1 MNAAQITEFGKAVKK
16 RLIDVGRNSDWLVD
30 EVRAK
35 TGLYFDS
42 AYLSRV
48 LRGINNSP
56 KIIDAIRSVLDLR
69 E

>member
-1 MNAAQITEFGKAVKK
+1 MNTAQITDFGKTVKK
-16 RLIDVGRNSDWLVD
+16 RLIDIGHNSDWLVD
-30 EVRAK
+30 EVRKK

-48 LRGINNSP
+48 LRGKNNSP
-56 KIIDAIRSVLDLR
+56 KIREAICDVLDLR